1 MVWCRD
7 ASREPG
13 QVQDMGW
20 EQESS
25 KHKMSK
31 MVDRRHG
38 TADGGLLRSW
48 KDAKAMY
55 VAGLLNGPGFLMSS
69 VSVVQIQMNSRFW

>member
-1 MVWCRD
+1 
-7 ASREPG
+7 
-13 QVQDMGW
+13 MGW

-25 KHKMSK
+25 KHKRSK
-31 MVDRRHG
+31 TVDRRHG

-48 KDAKAMY
+48 KAAMAMY

-69 VSVVQIQMNSRFW
+69 VSVVQIQMIGMEYI